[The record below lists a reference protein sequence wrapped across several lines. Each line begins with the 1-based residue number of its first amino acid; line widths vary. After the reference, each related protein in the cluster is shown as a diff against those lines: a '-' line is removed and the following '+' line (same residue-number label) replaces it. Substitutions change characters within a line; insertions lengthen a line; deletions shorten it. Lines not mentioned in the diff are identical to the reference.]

1 MIKKRRIERLAKREE
16 KNLVKRI
23 FYLST
28 LSILLAIFI
37 FTLGIPILSKFAD
50 LTGGLL
56 GGVDGDNKAKDTT
69 LTAPII
75 DSLPEAT
82 NSAKL
87 AVGGFAGEAE
97 AVKIYLGDSV
107 VGETKPEAGKFEY
120 RGVSLKNGENRIS
133 AKASFSGRD
142 SDFSNIEIVIY
153 DEDEPKLEIETPV
166 EGQTV
171 SVNNRVRVIGQTDKD
186 SQVYANGFLGST
198 DLEGKF
204 EVTVPLVEGENTI
217 EVKAIDEAGNSIS
230 KSVKVNFRKG

>member
-1 MIKKRRIERLAKREE
+1 MKKRRIERLARREE

-28 LSILLAIFI
+28 FSVLLAIFI

-56 GGVDGDNKAKDTT
+56 GGGDGDKPKDTI

-75 DSLPEAT
+75 DPLPEAT
-82 NSAKL
+82 NSVKL
-87 AVGGFAGEAE
+87 TVTGFAGEAGT
-97 AVKIYLGDSV
+97 VKIYLGDSAI
-107 VGETKPEAGKFEY
+107 GEIKPEAGKFEY
-120 RGVSLKNGENRIS
+120 KDISLKNGENKIS
-133 AKASFSGRD
+133 AKASFSGKD
-142 SDFSNIEIVIY
+142 SDFSNIEIVIF
-153 DEDEPKLEIETPV
+153 DKDEPKLEIETPV
-166 EGQTV
+166 EGQTI

-198 DLEGKF
+198 DGEGKF

-217 EVKAIDEAGNSIS
+217 EVKAIDEAGNSVT

>member
-1 MIKKRRIERLAKREE
+1 MIKKRRIERLARREE

-28 LSILLAIFI
+28 FSVLLAIFI

-56 GGVDGDNKAKDTT
+56 GGGGDEKPKETT

-75 DSLPEAT
+75 DPLPEAT

-87 AVGGFAGEAE
+87 AVSGFASDAD
-97 AVKIYLGDSV
+97 AVKIYLSDSPVGDAKV
-107 VGETKPEAGKFEY
+107 EAGKFEY
-120 RGVSLKNGENRIS
+120 KDLGLKNGENKIS
-133 AKASFSGRD
+133 AKASFSGKD
-142 SDFSNIEIVIY
+142 SDFSNIETVIF
-153 DEDEPKLEIETPV
+153 DRDEPKLEIETPV
-166 EGQTV
+166 EGQTI

-186 SQVYANGFLGST
+186 AQVYANGFLGST
-198 DLEGKF
+198 DADGKF
-204 EVTVPLVEGENTI
+204 EVSVPLVEGENTI
-217 EVKAIDEAGNSIS
+217 EVKAIDEAGNSVS